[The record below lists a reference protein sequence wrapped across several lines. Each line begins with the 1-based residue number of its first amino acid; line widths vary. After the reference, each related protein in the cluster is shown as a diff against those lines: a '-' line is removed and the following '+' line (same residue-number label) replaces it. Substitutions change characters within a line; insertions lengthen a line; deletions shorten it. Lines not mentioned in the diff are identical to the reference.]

1 VRCRSTG
8 VVGERFSRI
17 FLHRPA
23 SSSYNSAISV
33 FYYHLMIT
41 LFRCLSLLPLGL
53 LHAFGALLGWLAYLG
68 SGVYRARFQANAA
81 QAGFASSQVRAAVAH
96 AGRMVTELPRLWMG
110 ASPHF
115 EWQGSA
121 LVDAQYAAGKGVLFL
136 TPHLGCFEVTAQGL
150 AQRYSAQYG
159 DLTVLYRPARKAW
172 MAALME
178 SSRNRPGLVA
188 VPTTL
193 AGVKQMIKALKAGRA
208 VGLLP
213 DQVPP
218 EGLGIWSP
226 FFGREAYTMTL
237 SARLAQQTGA
247 AIVLTW
253 GERLP
258 WGRGY
263 RLHFS
268 ALPAALSNELAQ
280 AVAQINAAMEGL
292 IAQCP
297 AQYLWGYAR
306 YKSPA
311 AAPRGNA
318 AVHKDAA

>member
-1 VRCRSTG
+1 
-8 VVGERFSRI
+8 
-17 FLHRPA
+17 
-23 SSSYNSAISV
+23 
-33 FYYHLMIT
+33 MIT

-53 LHAFGALLGWLAYLG
+53 LHAVGALLGWVSFVF
-68 SGVYRARFQANAA
+68 SGVYRARFMANVG
-81 QAGFASSQVRAAVAH
+81 QAGFAWPAVRPAVAH
-96 AGRMVTELPRLWMG
+96 AGRMVCELPRLWMG
-110 ASPHF
+110 AAPRF

-150 AQRYSAQYG
+150 AQRYAAQYG

-172 MAALME
+172 MAQLIE

-226 FFGREAYTMTL
+226 FFGRDAYTMTL

-253 GERLP
+253 GERLS
-258 WGRGY
+258 WGQGY

-268 ALPAALSNELAQ
+268 ALPQVLSADLPQ

-311 AAPRGNA
+311 NA
-318 AVHKDAA
+318 AHGSAVVQKEAA

>member
-1 VRCRSTG
+1 MT
-8 VVGERFSRI
+8 
-17 FLHRPA
+17 L
-23 SSSYNSAISV
+23 
-33 FYYHLMIT
+33 
-41 LFRCLSLLPLGL
+41 LFRCLSVLPLWL
-53 LHAFGALLGWLAYLG
+53 LHALGALLGWVAYLG
-68 SGVYRARFQANAA
+68 SGVYRARFWQNAQ
-81 QAGFASSQVRAAVAH
+81 QAGFAPRDVRAAIGH
-96 AGRMVTELPRLWMG
+96 AGRMLAELPRLWMG
-110 ASPHF
+110 AAPHF
-115 EWQGSA
+115 EWAGA
-121 LVDAQYAAGKGVLFL
+121 ELVDARYAAGKGVLFL

-150 AQRYSAQYG
+150 AQRYAAQYG

-172 MAALME
+172 LTKVID

-193 AGVKQMIKALKAGRA
+193 AGVKHMIKALKAGRA

-226 FFGREAYTMTL
+226 FFGRDAYTMTL

-247 AIVLTW
+247 AVVLTW

-258 WGRGY
+258 WGQGY

-268 ALPAALSNELAQ
+268 ALEQDLSADLPT

-292 IAQCP
+292 IRQCP

-306 YKSPA
+306 YKTPPA
-311 AAPRGNA
+311 ALLNELNMKKETA
-318 AVHKDAA
+318 

>member
-1 VRCRSTG
+1 MV
-8 VVGERFSRI
+8 
-17 FLHRPA
+17 
-23 SSSYNSAISV
+23 
-33 FYYHLMIT
+33 T
-41 LFRCLSLLPLGL
+41 LFRCLSVLPLGL
-53 LHAFGALLGWLAYLG
+53 LHALGALLGWVAYLG

-81 QAGFASSQVRAAVAH
+81 QAGFSASQVRAAVGH

-110 ASPHF
+110 ATPYF
-115 EWQGSA
+115 EWQGSG
-121 LVDAQYAAGKGVLFL
+121 LVDAQYHAGKGVLFL

-172 MAALME
+172 MVQLIE

-193 AGVKQMIKALKAGRA
+193 AGVKHMIKALKAGRA

-218 EGLGIWSP
+218 EGLGLWSP
-226 FFGREAYTMTL
+226 FFGRDAYTMTL

-247 AIVLTW
+247 AVVLTW

-268 ALPAALSNELAQ
+268 ALSAPLSSDLPQ

-292 IAQCP
+292 IRQCP
-297 AQYLWGYAR
+297 GQYLWGYAR
-306 YKSPA
+306 YKTPPA
-311 AAPRGNA
+311 ALPNA
-318 AVHKDAA
+318 ANAKKDDV

>member
-1 VRCRSTG
+1 
-8 VVGERFSRI
+8 
-17 FLHRPA
+17 
-23 SSSYNSAISV
+23 
-33 FYYHLMIT
+33 MIL
-41 LFRCLSLLPLGL
+41 LFRCLSVLPLWL
-53 LHAFGALLGWLAYLG
+53 LHAVGALLGWLSYLL
-68 SGVYRARFQANAA
+68 SGVYRARFVANAR
-81 QAGFASSQVRAAVAH
+81 QAGFAPHQVRAAVGH

-110 ASPHF
+110 AVPHF
-115 EWQGSA
+115 EWQGTE
-121 LVDAQYAAGKGVLFL
+121 LVDAHYAAGKGVLFL

-159 DLTVLYRPARKAW
+159 ELTVLYRPARKAW
-172 MAALME
+172 MAKLIE

-193 AGVKQMIKALKAGRA
+193 AGVKHMIKALKAGRA

-218 EGLGIWSP
+218 EGLGLWSP
-226 FFGREAYTMTL
+226 FFGRDAYTMTL

-247 AIVLTW
+247 AVLLTW

-268 ALPAALSNELAQ
+268 ALSSPLSSELSQ
-280 AVAQINAAMEGL
+280 AVAQINGAMEGL
-292 IAQCP
+292 IRQCP

-306 YKSPA
+306 YKAPPA
-311 AAPRGNA
+311 ALPSTASTANGSA
-318 AVHKDAA
+318 KKDDM